1 MSLVIVYDTE
11 TTGFPHGTKP
21 DGHADQPHIVQIG
34 AALVDESTEQVI
46 QSIDV
51 IVRPAGWEIS
61 EGAIAVHG
69 ITKEMA
75 MDCGVSESLAFEM
88 LIDLWEVAKRKV
100 AHNEK
105 FDAQIIRIGMKRY
118 GLIGPRHQT
127 PELLQEAWDTG
138 ATHCTKEMCEGVV
151 NLGPTDAMR
160 KAGRTHNKAV
170 SLQEAYRYFF
180 GEDFENAHSAMA
192 DVMACKKVYFAL
204 RNHAVNT
211 GATVA

>member
-1 MSLVIVYDTE
+1 MSAILVYDTE
-11 TTGFPHGTKP
+11 TTGFPHGSKP
-21 DGHADQPHIVQIG
+21 HSHPDQPHIVQLG
-34 AALVDESTEQVI
+34 AALVDDRTEKVI

-61 EGAIAVHG
+61 EGAIEVHG

-100 AHNEK
+100 AHSEK
-105 FDAQIIRIGMKRY
+105 FDAQIIRIGMHRY

-127 PELLQEAWDTG
+127 PELLQDAWDAG

-151 NLGPTDAMR
+151 NLGPTEKML

-192 DVMACKKVYFAL
+192 DVMACKNVYFKLLHNAL
-204 RNHAVNT
+204 NT
-211 GATVA
+211 GATT